1 MNQDVIYI
9 TGHQHPD
16 TDSVAAAIGYA
27 FFKRANGIKAIPC
40 RLGKLGTETRYLLD
54 RFGFPEPMLLDDAR
68 VRMSE
73 VEVDEPVTIMPDQ
86 TIFEAIQLMHGS
98 RRQTCGVVDEEG
110 RVVGMLTLNDIGLV
124 AMGDTADLERLLVD
138 ISPEK
143 INTALS
149 GDIIYRAPDRHIRG
163 AVSVISITKDDLA
176 IHDVQ
181 DKIVVAGNDPEAQ
194 KRLIEMGAGILIAV
208 RVKEILPEV
217 LEAAKK
223 YGCSVIISGHSTMNT
238 SRYTYFAPPVSKI
251 MAKKVVK
258 FYANEFAEDV
268 GRKMMQTRFHAYPIV
283 DENNKIVGCASRYH
297 IMNSKN
303 KKIILVDHNEFSQ
316 SVHAIEKAEV
326 LEVIDH
332 HRINDFSTKRPV
344 SFRNEIIGS
353 TATIVASMFR
363 ENQIPIPQNL
373 AGLLLGAILSDTL
386 KFQSPTTTE
395 KDIRTANILAAI
407 ADLDID
413 EFASDMFSVGADIKG
428 KSITE
433 LLNQDIKYFEIEQCR
448 TMVSQVIISTFSA
461 LEGMYDEIQSVVNE
475 FTKKKNLDLCLMVFT
490 SILDNGSIV
499 FRAGEKSAWGLE
511 AFPDQEGET
520 HSLQKGILSR
530 KSQIIPILTAT
541 IQKYS

>member
-27 FFKRANGIKAIPC
+27 FFKRANGIKAVPC
-40 RLGKLGTETRYLLD
+40 RLGKLGTETKYLLD
-54 RFGFPEPMLLDDAR
+54 RFGFPEPMFLDDAR

-73 VEVDEPVTIMPDQ
+73 IEVDEPVTIMPDQ
-86 TIFEAIQLMHGS
+86 TIYEAIQLMHGA
-98 RRQTCGVVDEEG
+98 RRQTCGVVDEDG

-138 ISPEK
+138 ISPEM

-163 AVSVISITKDDLA
+163 AVSVISITRDDLV

-181 DKIVVAGNDPEAQ
+181 DKIVVAGNDPDAQ

-208 RVKEILPEV
+208 RVKEIQPEV
-217 LEAAKK
+217 LEAAKE

-251 MAKKVVK
+251 MATKVVK

-268 GRKMMQTRFHAYPIV
+268 GIKMMQTRYHAYPIV
-283 DENNKIVGCASRYH
+283 DDHDRIVGCASRYH

-332 HRINDFSTKRPV
+332 HRINDFSTQRPV
-344 SFRNEIIGS
+344 EFRNEIIGS
-353 TATIVASMFR
+353 TATIVATMFR

-395 KDIRTANILAAI
+395 KDKRTADILAAI

-413 EFASDMFSVGADIKG
+413 EFAADMFSVGADIKG

-433 LLNQDIKYFEIEQCR
+433 LLNQDIKYFEIDGCR

-461 LEGMYDEIQSVVNE
+461 LQGMQEQIQSVLDE
-475 FTKKKNLDLCLMVFT
+475 FTQKKNLDLCLMVFT

-499 FRAGEKSAWGLE
+499 YRAGEKSGWGLE
-511 AFPDQEGET
+511 AFPDKEDET
-520 HSLQKGILSR
+520 HSLQEGILSR

-541 IQKYS
+541 INKYS

>member
-1 MNQDVIYI
+1 MKQDVIYI

-16 TDSVAAAIGYA
+16 TDSIAAAIGYA
-27 FFKRANGIKAIPC
+27 FFKRANGIKAVPC
-40 RLGKLGTETRYLLD
+40 RLGKLGTETKYLLD

-73 VEVDEPVTIMPDQ
+73 VEVDEPTTIMPEQ

-124 AMGDTADLERLLVD
+124 AMSDTADTERLLED
-138 ISPEK
+138 ITPEQ

-163 AVSVISITKDDLA
+163 RVSVISITKEDLA

-181 DKIVVAGNDPEAQ
+181 DKIVVTGDDPEAQ
-194 KRLIEMGAGILIAV
+194 KHLIEMGAGILIVV
-208 RVKEILPEV
+208 RAKQIRPEV
-217 LEAAKK
+217 LDAAKAN
-223 YGCSVIISGHSTMNT
+223 GCSVIMSGHSTMNT

-251 MAKKVVK
+251 MATKVVK
-258 FYANEFAEDV
+258 FYENEFAEDV
-268 GRKMMQTRFHAYPIV
+268 GTKMMQTRFHAYPIV
-283 DENNKIVGCASRYH
+283 DDQNRIVGCASRYH

-332 HRINDFSTKRPV
+332 HRINDFSTQRPV
-344 SFRNEIIGS
+344 AFRNEIIGS
-353 TATIVASMFR
+353 TATIVATMFR

-395 KDIRTANILAAI
+395 KDKRTADILAAI

-413 EFASDMFSVGADIKG
+413 EFAADMFSVGADIKG

-433 LLNQDIKYFEIEQCR
+433 LLNQDIKYFEIEGCR
-448 TMVSQVIISTFSA
+448 TMVSQVIISTFAA
-461 LEGMYDEIQSVVNE
+461 LQGMQEQIQSVLDD
-475 FTKKKNLDLCLMVFT
+475 FTQKKNLDLCLMVFT
-490 SILDNGSIV
+490 SILDNGSV
-499 FRAGEKSAWGLE
+499 VYRSGEKSGWGLE
-511 AFPDQEGET
+511 AFPDKENET

-530 KSQIIPILTAT
+530 KSQIIPMLTST
-541 IQKYS
+541 IKKYS